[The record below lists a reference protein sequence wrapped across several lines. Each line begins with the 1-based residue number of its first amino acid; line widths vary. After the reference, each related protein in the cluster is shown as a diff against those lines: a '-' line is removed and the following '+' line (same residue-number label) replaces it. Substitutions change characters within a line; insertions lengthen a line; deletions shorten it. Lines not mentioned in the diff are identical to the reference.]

1 MYGLAHVE
9 PEAKEQ
15 AAYESECCIMV
26 VEKIGG
32 DTMKKATAYF
42 LVLLMMFMA
51 GCETSEQINSQ
62 VSEPSSII
70 EESSEPAEE
79 VKSLLVLREG
89 EFSRKPH
96 TPDQEDVER
105 DRREASDWLWE
116 RRNDNP
122 ASDFDA
128 SVLTDVEIIMEEV
141 PAAQAPDAYCRG
153 DWLVMES
160 SGDERRMMAYKRKGS
175 ALRFMFELKAQNG
188 NLIQDVALTE
198 SYLFWSEHT
207 PMGTEWS
214 LYYVL
219 LNEPE
224 TPHEILNSKENSA
237 VEEPRVF
244 AMQDQLIVE
253 LDYKGQEYGTVCG
266 YDPRTDTW
274 TALFLMGKLDFLLRG
289 KGDEVYGADY
299 DGNQWYALRYNL
311 KTKEIYEMPLDF
323 EYDTEW
329 PTFVDFVG
337 EWVVY
342 HSNCLM
348 QYAKNYRTGEFR
360 ILPETFLFRGLG
372 DRYVVYTVSPAEG
385 NVYLYDFERDQ
396 SFKIDIGEEC
406 STFLFGSGEMDIAL
420 PCDVKSEEGTQTV
433 IHIREK

>member
-1 MYGLAHVE
+1 MR
-9 PEAKEQ
+9 
-15 AAYESECCIMV
+15 
-26 VEKIGG
+26 
-32 DTMKKATAYF
+32 KAISLC
-42 LVLLMMFMA
+42 LVLFMMVMT
-51 GCETSEQINSQ
+51 GCGTSEQPNSQ
-62 VSEPSSII
+62 ASEHSSII
-70 EESSEPAEE
+70 EESSKPVEE

-122 ASDFDA
+122 ASDFNA
-128 SVLTDVEIIMEEV
+128 SILTDVEIITEEV
-141 PAAQAPDAYCRG
+141 PTAQASYTYCRG
-153 DWLVMES
+153 DWLVMAS
-160 SGDERRMMAYKRKGS
+160 SGDESRMVVYKREDDN
-175 ALRFMFELKAQNG
+175 LRFMFELETQNG
-188 NLIQDVALTE
+188 NWLQDVALTE

-219 LNEPE
+219 LSEPE
-224 TPHEILNSKENSA
+224 TSYEILNSKEHSA
-237 VEEPRVF
+237 VEIEPNVF

-274 TALFLMGKLDFLLRG
+274 TALFLMGKLDLRLRG

-299 DGNQWYALRYNL
+299 DGDQWYALRYNL

-323 EYDTEW
+323 NYDTEW
-329 PTFVDFVG
+329 PIFVDFVG

-406 STFLFGSGEMDIAL
+406 STFLFGSGEMSIAL